1 MESLIQD
8 VRFSLRLMRKRP
20 GMTVLAIAALV
31 FGIGLNTAI
40 FTVFNAVVLRPLPVF
55 QPDRLFWLHSKVN
68 QTGSPLGTSYPD
80 YLDWKSQ
87 SRSFDSIAAMYA
99 VSFTLTGSGP
109 PEHLKGAAISASGF
123 RTWGVNIALGRDFS
137 DDDDRP
143 GANRVAVL
151 DYLFW
156 QRKFGGDPGVLN
168 KALTLDDKQ
177 FTIIGV
183 LQPTPLA
190 ALKYAD
196 VYVANG
202 PLINAHIMERDTR
215 WFFPVGRLKPQVT
228 QEQAQAEMDLIAARI
243 AGQYPGTNKDI
254 GIRVQSMVE
263 QLTAD
268 GRKPLSLLMVASGL
282 IFLLA
287 AVNVMTVFVGSTA
300 ERGQELSVRLALG
313 ATRAS
318 LLRQLFAQAL
328 MFGLMGGVLGLLLA
342 KLAVA
347 LFLNHFPAVFL
358 RFQETNIDLV
368 VVLVTVAAALLAS
381 VIATVLPAIYAFKL
395 SASTRLTGQQSWL
408 APPKYRRWPRCVLVL
423 FEVSLASALSLVSGL
438 LFKSLYEV
446 EKVDLGFNPSHVFS
460 FQINPPL
467 GHNIE
472 PAQQIELS
480 RAVLKKLI
488 HLPGMASTSGIS
500 SLPLTTQGQ
509 VNTLE
514 VDAKSPLFG
523 QKILVEDESILPG
536 FFQTMRLP
544 LLQGRDFSDAD
555 HEGTSPVVIVDDVL
569 AAKLW
574 PGQDPVGKRLHMP
587 LVRGGNA
594 RWLEVIGIAQEIK
607 HFGPER
613 NPRWMQLY
621 VPQYQDPAP
630 ALSFVVNT
638 MLPASGVREAAEQ
651 SLHEVGQDLLMGNFQ
666 PMDAYLDSWL
676 SSRKVSLLLLGAFA
690 GVGITLGA
698 IGVYGVVANS
708 ALERRRELAVRMALG
723 ATRFRAISL
732 VTRLSLF
739 AALAGIVVGSGVVIS
754 LMRLLNSFLF
764 GITALDPVIYALS
777 ACILIVIAVGASL
790 MPAMRLLSFNIQE
803 ILRQ

>member
-20 GMTVLAIAALV
+20 GMTVLAIVALV

-109 PEHLKGAAISASGF
+109 PEHLKGTAISASGF
-123 RTWGVNIALGRDFS
+123 RTWGINIVLGRDFS
-137 DDDDRP
+137 DEDDRP

-243 AGQYPGTNKDI
+243 AGQYPATNKDI

-287 AVNVMTVFVGSTA
+287 AVNVMTVLVGSTA

-347 LFLNHFPAVFL
+347 LFLGYFPAVFL

-381 VIATVLPAIYAFKL
+381 VIATVLPAVYAFKL
-395 SASTRLTGQQSWL
+395 SAGTRLIGQQSWL
-408 APPKYRRWPRCVLVL
+408 APPKYRRWPRSVLVL

-480 RAVLKKLI
+480 RAVLEKLI

-514 VDAKSPLFG
+514 VDAQSPLFG

-544 LLQGRDFSDAD
+544 LSQGRDFSDAD

-574 PGQDPVGKRLHMP
+574 PGQDPVGKRLHMS

-613 NPRWMQLY
+613 NPRWMQVY

-651 SLHEVGQDLLMGNFQ
+651 SLHEVGQDLLMENFQ

-676 SSRKVSLLLLGAFA
+676 SSRKVSVLLLGAFA

-723 ATRFRAISL
+723 ATPFRAISL

-739 AALAGIVVGSGVVIS
+739 ATLAGIVVGSGVVVS